1 MTDKEIIRELEQ
13 KLSNKR
19 KECDELQKTIKSQKE
34 ELKILNYTLYEE
46 RNLTTD
52 LAKANLKISALKR
65 DLNSVKDR
73 FKHENQQNKEIIK
86 AKEQECEEL
95 KKELQAQ
102 RAFTT
107 HEQKLVYCVAYDE
120 TCKTGNDCK
129 QEKCIF
135 KGNIKLK
142 QVLAE
147 IEEIAKNMN
156 TSCFYDDFDCKDYN
170 MKNGCIF
177 LSRLKILQKIKECGV
192 KNE

>member
-86 AKEQECEEL
+86 AKEQECERL
-95 KKELQAQ
+95 TSSL
-102 RAFTT
+102 
-107 HEQKLVYCVAYDE
+107 L
-120 TCKTGNDCK
+120 
-129 QEKCIF
+129 
-135 KGNIKLK
+135 
-142 QVLAE
+142 E

-156 TSCFYDDFDCKDYN
+156 TSCFYDDFDCKDCD

-177 LSRLKILQKIKECGV
+177 LSRLKILQKINECRV
-192 KNE
+192 KDE

>member
-19 KECDELQKTIKSQKE
+19 KECDELQNTIKSQKE

-86 AKEQECEEL
+86 TKEQECERL
-95 KKELQAQ
+95 TSSL
-102 RAFTT
+102 
-107 HEQKLVYCVAYDE
+107 L
-120 TCKTGNDCK
+120 
-129 QEKCIF
+129 
-135 KGNIKLK
+135 
-142 QVLAE
+142 E

-156 TSCFYDDFDCKDYN
+156 TSCFYDDFDCKDCD

-177 LSRLKILQKIKECGV
+177 LSRLKILQKINECRV
-192 KNE
+192 KDE

>member
-86 AKEQECEEL
+86 TKEQECERLTSSLLEI
-95 KKELQAQ
+95 KEL
-102 RAFTT
+102 
-107 HEQKLVYCVAYDE
+107 
-120 TCKTGNDCK
+120 
-129 QEKCIF
+129 
-135 KGNIKLK
+135 
-142 QVLAE
+142 
-147 IEEIAKNMN
+147 AKNMN
-156 TSCFYDDFDCKDYN
+156 TSCFYDDFDCKDCD

-177 LSRLKILQKIKECGV
+177 LSRLKILQK
-192 KNE
+192 N

>member
-86 AKEQECEEL
+86 SKEQECERLTSSLLE
-95 KKELQAQ
+95 
-102 RAFTT
+102 
-107 HEQKLVYCVAYDE
+107 
-120 TCKTGNDCK
+120 
-129 QEKCIF
+129 
-135 KGNIKLK
+135 IK
-142 QVLAE
+142 
-147 IEEIAKNMN
+147 EIAKNMN
-156 TSCFYDDFDCKDYN
+156 TSCFYDDFDCKDCD
-170 MKNGCIF
+170 MKNECIF
-177 LSRLKILQKIKECGV
+177 LSRLKILQKIKGCRV
-192 KNE
+192 KDE

>member
-19 KECDELQKTIKSQKE
+19 KESDELQKTIKSQKE

-86 AKEQECEEL
+86 TKEQECERL
-95 KKELQAQ
+95 TSSL
-102 RAFTT
+102 
-107 HEQKLVYCVAYDE
+107 L
-120 TCKTGNDCK
+120 
-129 QEKCIF
+129 
-135 KGNIKLK
+135 
-142 QVLAE
+142 E
-147 IEEIAKNMN
+147 IEEIARNMN
-156 TSCFYDDFDCKDYN
+156 TSCFYDDFDCKDCD

-177 LSRLKILQKIKECGV
+177 LGKLKILQKIKECEV
-192 KNE
+192 KNEK

>member
-19 KECDELQKTIKSQKE
+19 KVCDELQNTIKSQKE

-86 AKEQECEEL
+86 AKEQECERL
-95 KKELQAQ
+95 TSSL
-102 RAFTT
+102 
-107 HEQKLVYCVAYDE
+107 L
-120 TCKTGNDCK
+120 
-129 QEKCIF
+129 
-135 KGNIKLK
+135 
-142 QVLAE
+142 E

-156 TSCFYDDFDCKDYN
+156 TSCFYDDFDCKDCD

-177 LSRLKILQKIKECGV
+177 LDKLKILQKIKGV
-192 KNE
+192 LKDE

>member
-19 KECDELQKTIKSQKE
+19 KECDELQNTIKSQKE

-86 AKEQECEEL
+86 TKEQECERL
-95 KKELQAQ
+95 TSSL
-102 RAFTT
+102 
-107 HEQKLVYCVAYDE
+107 L
-120 TCKTGNDCK
+120 
-129 QEKCIF
+129 
-135 KGNIKLK
+135 
-142 QVLAE
+142 E
-147 IEEIAKNMN
+147 IEEIVRNMN
-156 TSCFYDDFDCKDYN
+156 TSCFYDDFDCKDCD

-177 LSRLKILQKIKECGV
+177 LSRLKILQKINECRV
-192 KNE
+192 KDE

>member
-86 AKEQECEEL
+86 TKEQECERL
-95 KKELQAQ
+95 TSSL
-102 RAFTT
+102 
-107 HEQKLVYCVAYDE
+107 L
-120 TCKTGNDCK
+120 
-129 QEKCIF
+129 
-135 KGNIKLK
+135 
-142 QVLAE
+142 E

-156 TSCFYDDFDCKDYN
+156 TSCFYDDFDCKDCD
-170 MKNGCIF
+170 MKNGCVF
-177 LSRLKILQKIKECGV
+177 LSRLKILQKIKGCGV
-192 KNE
+192 KGE

>member
-19 KECDELQKTIKSQKE
+19 KVCDELQKTIKSQKE

-95 KKELQAQ
+95 AKELDK
-102 RAFTT
+102 T
-107 HEQKLVYCVAYDE
+107 HLLMLEKQDE
-120 TCKTGNDCK
+120 LIKEFFNNDQLK
-129 QEKCIF
+129 ADIEEA
-135 KGNIKLK
+135 LK
-142 QVLAE
+142 QLV
-147 IEEIAKNMN
+147 
-156 TSCFYDDFDCKDYN
+156 F
-170 MKNGCIF
+170 IF
-177 LSRLKILQKIKECGV
+177 FAISSISARTCLSFILPLKIHFSCLQSLPV
-192 KNE
+192 LQVSS

>member
-1 MTDKEIIRELEQ
+1 MTDKETIKELEQ

-86 AKEQECEEL
+86 TKEQECERL
-95 KKELQAQ
+95 TSSL
-102 RAFTT
+102 
-107 HEQKLVYCVAYDE
+107 L
-120 TCKTGNDCK
+120 
-129 QEKCIF
+129 
-135 KGNIKLK
+135 
-142 QVLAE
+142 E
-147 IEEIAKNMN
+147 IEEIARNMN
-156 TSCFYDDFDCKDYN
+156 PSCFYDDFDCKDCD
-170 MKNGCIF
+170 MKNGCVF
-177 LSRLKILQKIKECGV
+177 LGKLKILQKIKECEV
-192 KNE
+192 KNEK

>member
-86 AKEQECEEL
+86 AKEQECERL
-95 KKELQAQ
+95 TSSL
-102 RAFTT
+102 
-107 HEQKLVYCVAYDE
+107 L
-120 TCKTGNDCK
+120 
-129 QEKCIF
+129 
-135 KGNIKLK
+135 
-142 QVLAE
+142 E

-156 TSCFYDDFDCKDYN
+156 TSCFYDDFDCKDCD

-177 LSRLKILQKIKECGV
+177 LSRLKILQKIKECRV
-192 KNE
+192 KDE